1 MAYIQITGQFDIPEV
16 AKNIDDYRFESPIS
30 LEEFTEL
37 FENLHPDKYR
47 ALVYQD
53 VLDNVKEEI
62 PDAIVEVLVSSG
74 MFYNDFIYHAKLKP
88 TMIKKMISLKDEI
101 DFDNTGLI
109 SNQNLSLAQFKTII
123 TTSDYFD
130 PEELADAVGE
140 SRNPDWAKFIVKSW
154 NELLGTQNEELN
166 VFQYYLFISFGS
178 LILSDNDSR
187 KLFGKVR
194 PPMSSEELR
203 AHEPCVEGWKRTM
216 KWAGRSD
223 VQYSWNEFIA
233 RHIMASTDAVESA
246 KSDLVWLA
254 ESVAD
259 ELDLFD
265 M

>member
-1 MAYIQITGQFDIPEV
+1 MAHIQITGQFDIVEV
-16 AKNIDDYRFESPIS
+16 AQNIEDYRFESPIS
-30 LEEFTEL
+30 VEEFTQL
-37 FENLHPDKYR
+37 FENMNPRQYR
-47 ALVYQD
+47 HLVYQD
-53 VLDNVKEEI
+53 VLQNVQDEI
-62 PDAIVEVLVSSG
+62 PDAVVEVLVSSG
-74 MFYNDFIYHAKLKP
+74 LYYNDFVYQAKLKP
-88 TMIKKMISLKDEI
+88 SMIKKLIASTDIEY
-101 DFDNTGLI
+101 DRTGLI
-109 SNQNLSLAQFKTII
+109 SKQNLSLAQFKTIV
-123 TTSDYFD
+123 TTSEYFD

-154 NELLGTQNEELN
+154 NELPATQDEELN

-203 AHEPCVEGWKRTM
+203 AHEPCAEGWKRTL
-216 KWAGRSD
+216 KWAGRSE

-246 KSDLVWLA
+246 KSDLEWLA